1 MAVIV
6 SFLQPQVLKV
16 TLNEQGLAGS
26 GTRFTCCHSL
36 VAGLVTL
43 NFVEQF
49 TQAHAGFVQL
59 GLGNTYRTPQ
69 YLGNFVVLIALDIV
83 QNKYRAVAHGQLLD
97 AAFEIYSVKRSLQQQ
112 VGRAH
117 D

>member
-1 MAVIV
+1 MNG
-6 SFLQPQVLKV
+6 SFLLPQVLKV
-16 TLNEQGLAGS
+16 TLNEQGLAGLA
-26 GTRFTCCHSL
+26 TRFTCCHSL

-49 TQAHAGFVQL
+49 TQTHAGFVQL
-59 GLGNTYRTPQ
+59 GLRNTYGASQ
-69 YLGNFVVLIALDIV
+69 YLGNFVVLVALDIV

-112 VGRAH
+112 VGRAR